1 MICYSIFLV
10 LIFIFVHSY
19 ILYSHSFF
27 YIFLKFNINFF
38 FNKFII
44 VEVFKYLKTTINSRG
59 VITPALKALKKRTN
73 ICMQVI
79 HKLSTDMA
87 TRLDIFG
94 VYIQSH
100 FIGCLVVLAFAPKTT
115 VTAFCT
121 HFMTTL
127 EKVGDHHKHFKVRE
141 LLIAIN
147 KIHPL
152 DMIQR
157 LSTVKI
163 RN

>member
-1 MICYSIFLV
+1 METMI
-10 LIFIFVHSY
+10 
-19 ILYSHSFF
+19 
-27 YIFLKFNINFF
+27 NN
-38 FNKFII
+38 
-44 VEVFKYLKTTINSRG
+44 RG

-94 VYIQSH
+94 VYIQPH

-127 EKVGDHHKHFKVRE
+127 EKIGDHHKHFKVRE
-141 LLIAIN
+141 LLIALN

-152 DMIQR
+152 DRIQNVYKSIYSHNWR
-157 LSTVKI
+157 NGTWLKNNRYLLSEHKKLSTWCSKT
-163 RN
+163 NN